1 MHAFAVL
8 MLLFAAEP
16 TPIPL
21 GNDTPTAAPAPDLMA
36 PAAKPEPTGPP
47 PVEVSVTIAPDA
59 SAAVA
64 PNTPVDPQA
73 SAPEPGRPLEVTL
86 GEPLVLT
93 LTAKAQ
99 RDTVLFPP
107 LTPAVGTFEIG
118 VALPGTEKVAGDQKE
133 TSWRWTLMPV
143 RMGVEKVPG
152 IELPYRTAGGQE
164 GSVKTE
170 IVRVMVR
177 GYLENEQDPALG
189 KAPPPVDVIGTN
201 WALIWALTVGGALVF
216 AALATWLVLL
226 ALRQRFDALRPA
238 APPRPANEVA
248 LERLASIDQASGSEL
263 DGAQRLAATIDAM
276 REYLSGRYRIDAL
289 EMTTPELRAALPALD
304 LKSVGAIEIEAL
316 LNDADLVKFAR
327 LMPPETEARERSPIV
342 RRIVTETWEP
352 PAEETPDAV
361 RRESASVRQR
371 LYAGLVD
378 GLMAGV
384 LGMLLMGFLWVV
396 GAIELGFL
404 ALLLI
409 GVLLMLRDA
418 LGRSPGK
425 QLLRLD
431 VVMRNEA
438 QDEPPFGRRVRRNAL
453 LLLWPITA
461 PLEWMVLRQHPLGL
475 RVGDMWADTE
485 VVRAE
490 GAAIASAS
498 RTKSLT
504 GGKP

>member
-1 MHAFAVL
+1 MHALTVL
-8 MLLFAAEP
+8 LLLFAAEP
-16 TPIPL
+16 GPAPTPAPA
-21 GNDTPTAAPAPDLMA
+21 NAPTPANTPTPAPD
-36 PAAKPEPTGPP
+36 GPP
-47 PVEVSVTIAPDA
+47 PVEVSLNLAPDPA
-59 SAAVA
+59 GGAV
-64 PNTPVDPQA
+64 PDPQA
-73 SAPEPGRPLEVTL
+73 PQHDPGRPLEVTL
-86 GEPLVLT
+86 GEPLILT

-99 RDTVLFPP
+99 RDTMLFPP

-118 VALPGTEKVAGDQKE
+118 TALPGTERVQGDVKE
-133 TSWRWTLMPV
+133 TSWRWTILPV

-152 IELPYRTAGGQE
+152 IELPYRTATGQE

-170 IVRVMVR
+170 LLRVMIR
-177 GYLENEQDPALG
+177 GHLENEQDPALG
-189 KAPPPVDVIGTN
+189 KAPPPVDVIATN
-201 WALIWALTVGGALVF
+201 WALIWALSVGGALVF

-226 ALRQRFDALRPA
+226 ALRQRFEALRPA
-238 APPRPANEVA
+238 PPPRPAIDVA
-248 LERLASIDQASGSEL
+248 LERLATIDSASDSEL

-289 EMTTPELRAALPALD
+289 EMTTPELRAALPGLD
-304 LKSVGAIEIEAL
+304 LKGVAALEIEGL

-327 LMPPETEARERSPIV
+327 LLPPETEAREKSPIV

-352 PAEETPDAV
+352 PAEETPEIV

-384 LGMLLMGFLWVV
+384 LGLLLMGFLWVV

-404 ALLLI
+404 ALLLV
-409 GVLLMLRDA
+409 GLLLMMRDVA
-418 LGRSPGK
+418 GRSPGK

-431 VVMRNEA
+431 VVMRDEA
-438 QDEPPFGRRVRRNAL
+438 QTGPPIGRRVRRNAL
-453 LLLWPITA
+453 LLLWPVTA

-490 GAAIASAS
+490 G
-498 RTKSLT
+498 RTAGVLAKRMT
-504 GGKP
+504 GGSV